1 MPQQDQIHD
10 TTVLGGW
17 AGTVHCHY
25 NARKTQTIQQ
35 CYQQTDQATD
45 QQTMSPVSAKKELN
59 IEKCVSGRR
68 KYQYLAIISIRGA

>member
-1 MPQQDQIHD
+1 MRQQQGQQQDQIHD

-17 AGTVHCHY
+17 AGTVHCRY

-35 CYQQTDQATD
+35 CY
-45 QQTMSPVSAKKELN
+45 ELN
-59 IEKCVSGRR
+59 IEMCVSGRR